1 MEKKLLLLALLT
13 LSLADLF
20 AQGINSLY
28 VSPQNPTTSDEVL
41 LHINGDRW
49 SSDMNIASIMVNQ
62 TGNSFTVDIDFQGVG
77 IGLPV
82 VMPFDTVVSL
92 GYLSAGNYDAT
103 VNGLSYGQQMTTQS
117 TTWTVSISTGVQRPK
132 PTTFD
137 MVCAPNPF
145 VRETTV
151 RLSLPMAG
159 IATISLFDIL
169 GQQVAKVYEGPL
181 KAGDHELKFEGS
193 FLPAGRYY
201 LHLVQNGKTSIKQV
215 MKRN

>member
-1 MEKKLLLLALLT
+1 MEKKLLLVALLT
-13 LSLADLF
+13 LSLSDLF
-20 AQGINSLY
+20 AQGINSLS
-28 VSPQNPTTSDEVL
+28 VSPQNPTVADEVM
-41 LHINGDRW
+41 LHINGERW
-49 SSDMNIASIMVNQ
+49 SSDMNIASISVNQ

-82 VMPFDTVVSL
+82 VIPFDTVVSL

-117 TTWTVSISTGVQRPK
+117 TTFTVSISTGQQRLK

-145 VRETTV
+145 VRETMV
-151 RLSLPMAG
+151 RLSLPVAG
-159 IATISLFDIL
+159 ATIVSLFDIL
-169 GQQVAKVYEGPL
+169 GQQVATVFDGPL
-181 KAGDHELKFEGS
+181 NAGNHELKFEGS

-201 LHLVQNGKTSIKQV
+201 LHLMQNGRTSIKQV